1 MVFTKRRKVIFV
13 HGCFWHRHPGCK
25 NTRLPKTKLDFW
37 VPKLAE
43 NERRDA
49 ENLSRL
55 SADGW
60 DALVIWECEVK
71 NLSKHL
77 ERITSFLG
85 PAR

>member
-1 MVFTKRRKVIFV
+1 MVFTKRRKAIFV

-49 ENLSRL
+49 ENLRRL

-71 NLSKHL
+71 DLSKHL

>member
-1 MVFTKRRKVIFV
+1 L
-13 HGCFWHRHPGCK
+13 H
-25 NTRLPKTKLDFW
+25 
-37 VPKLAE
+37 
-43 NERRDA
+43 
-49 ENLSRL
+49 RL

-71 NLSKHL
+71 DLSKHL